1 LRAYLVT
8 TGTLF
13 GLIAVAHLARTIA
26 ESQRLASD
34 PWFYLEGPGLG
45 LVAAALSLWA
55 WPLLLRRAPKSSPG
69 RGGDSP

>member
-1 LRAYLVT
+1 MRAYLVT

-13 GLIAVAHLARTIA
+13 GLIAVAHLARTIT
-26 ESQRLASD
+26 ESQLLASD

-55 WPLLLRRAPKSSPG
+55 WRLLRRAPKNSPG

>member
-1 LRAYLVT
+1 VKAYLVT

-13 GLIAVAHLARTIA
+13 GLIAVAHALRTFA
-26 ESQRLASD
+26 EWSRLASD

-55 WPLLLRRAPKSSPG
+55 WRLLRVSARS
-69 RGGDSP
+69 

>member
-13 GLIAVAHLARTIA
+13 GLIAVAHRARTIT

-55 WPLLLRRAPKSSPG
+55 WRLLRRAPKSSLR
-69 RGGDSP
+69 RGDDPP